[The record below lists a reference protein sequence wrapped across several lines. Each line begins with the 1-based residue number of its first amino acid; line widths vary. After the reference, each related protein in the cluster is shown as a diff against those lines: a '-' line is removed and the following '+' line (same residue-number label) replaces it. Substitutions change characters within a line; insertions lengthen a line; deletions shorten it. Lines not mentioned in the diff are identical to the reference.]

1 MSASQEVGE
10 IFGQGS
16 GPATA
21 LLRSPTVII
30 AAVGLWGM
38 NIYLFHAFGIDYK
51 KTFEV
56 SSSHVKKIG
65 KASSMEN
72 SEHPKESIGGESVIE
87 RDKMDPI
94 DGIPKTAA
102 LTSANPDFTAP
113 RLLVLSITLLVLLHV
128 ASYVWIH
135 ILGGDAMGAVFCF
148 YALVTAVAL
157 YPSWDASAWT
167 RRALRIVG
175 LRVLELLHPRCY
187 CCSYEIYR
195 PVPFV
200 DVFFADALCSLS
212 KVFFD
217 WGMLWHMASHY
228 PYPVPASAHS
238 IVIPSVCAALP
249 YIIRARQCMVMHTV
263 GQLKV
268 SKWQSKGRK
277 SPISAASY
285 PSLLVHD
292 KLCNCFTPT
301 LLMSRMIQKDINI
314 Y

>member
-1 MSASQEVGE
+1 
-10 IFGQGS
+10 
-16 GPATA
+16 
-21 LLRSPTVII
+21 
-30 AAVGLWGM
+30 
-38 NIYLFHAFGIDYK
+38 
-51 KTFEV
+51 
-56 SSSHVKKIG
+56 
-65 KASSMEN
+65 
-72 SEHPKESIGGESVIE
+72 
-87 RDKMDPI
+87 
-94 DGIPKTAA
+94 
-102 LTSANPDFTAP
+102 
-113 RLLVLSITLLVLLHV
+113 
-128 ASYVWIH
+128 
-135 ILGGDAMGAVFCF
+135 MGAVFCF

-157 YPSWDASAWT
+157 YPSWDASAWA

-268 SKWQSKGRK
+268 SKWQSKGK

-285 PSLLVHD
+285 PRLLVFY
-292 KLCNCFTPT
+292 KLCNCCTPI
-301 LLMSRMIQKDINI
+301 LIMP
-314 Y
+314 